1 MQHTHSTPPP
11 VFHPARLRWPRHALA
26 ALLVCSLGA
35 LAPAAALAFGFDD
48 VAAEA
53 AELARSPY
61 RAPPPPD
68 PALAA
73 LSYDGYRRLG
83 FRPDAALW
91 RDSGSPFEV
100 MFYALGR
107 GNTRA
112 LRLHEVV
119 GGEVRPI
126 RLTRGAF
133 RPNGV
138 VPPAPLAGPADAPAG
153 AAGWRFNFPL
163 NDAGRK
169 DELVSFLGSSYFR
182 ALGAGQRYGL
192 SARGVAVDTVG
203 GQGEEFPAFTA
214 FWLLRPAPGAAE
226 ATVFALLDSPRL
238 AGAYRFTIRPGTST
252 TIDVQARLHLRSG
265 VAPLATLGMAPLTSM
280 FLGGE
285 NQPPPEDFRPEVHDS
300 DGLQVH
306 SGSGE
311 WLWRPL
317 SNPRGT
323 FTTSF
328 AMNTLRGF
336 GLMQR
341 DRQFASYE
349 DLEARY
355 ELRPSVWVEPL
366 GDWGAG
372 RVELLQFRTPDETHD
387 NVVAYWVPATLAV
400 PGSRVDLAWRLHWQ
414 GADATLPPGA
424 HVVQSRRGH
433 GYREGGVP
441 PGEVQFHVDFAG
453 GRLPALAA
461 AVQAAS
467 GPAASALQ
475 DAVRAMAT
483 GNDNVR
489 DLRAVAYPHPL
500 RGGWRVSLTFTR
512 PDARRTSELRLFL
525 QTGSDVLSETWS
537 YALPPE
543 S

>member
-1 MQHTHSTPPP
+1 VWAGVGAVLLSMA
-11 VFHPARLRWPRHALA
+11 VAGPASA
-26 ALLVCSLGA
+26 ATG
-35 LAPAAALAFGFDD
+35 FGFDD

-53 AELARSPY
+53 QQLARSAW
-61 RAPPPPD
+61 RAPPPAD
-68 PALAA
+68 PAQAV
-73 LSYDGYRRLG
+73 LSYDDYRRLG
-83 FRPDAALW
+83 YRPDAALW
-91 RDSGSPFEV
+91 RHSGGAFEL

-112 LRLHEVV
+112 LRLNEVV
-119 GGEVRPI
+119 DGEPRPI
-126 RLTRGAF
+126 RLSRAAFSLGGAAL
-133 RPNGV
+133 PGS
-138 VPPAPLAGPADAPAG
+138 ADTSTDAPAG
-153 AAGWRFNFPL
+153 AAGWRLNYPL
-163 NDAGRK
+163 NDAQRK
-169 DELVSFLGSSYFR
+169 DELISFLGASYFR
-182 ALGAGQRYGL
+182 ALGSGQRYGL
-192 SARGVAVDTVG
+192 SARGLAVDTVG
-203 GQGEEFPAFTA
+203 GRGEEFPAFTA
-214 FWLLRPAPGAAE
+214 FWLVRPAPGAAE

-238 AGAYRFTIRPGTST
+238 TGAYRFTVRPGTAT
-252 TIDVQARLHLRSG
+252 TVEVQARLHLRSG
-265 VAPLATLGMAPLTSM
+265 AAPLATLGMAPLTSM

-285 NQPPPEDFRPEVHDS
+285 NQSPPEDFRPEVHDS

-306 SGSGE
+306 TGSGE

-317 SNPRGT
+317 TNPRGT

-341 DRQFASYE
+341 DRQFTSYE

-372 RVELLQFRTPDETHD
+372 RVELLQFGTPDETHD
-387 NVVAYWVPATLAV
+387 NVVAYWVPAATPA
-400 PGSRVDLAWRLHWQ
+400 PGGRIDLSWRLHWQ
-414 GADATLPPGA
+414 GSNPTLPPTA

-441 PGEVQFHVDFAG
+441 RGEVQFHVDFAG

-461 AVQAAS
+461 AIQAAS
-467 GPAASALQ
+467 GPAATSLQ
-475 DAVRAMAT
+475 DAVRPIAS

-489 DLRAVAYPHPL
+489 ELRVVAYPNPV
-500 RGGWRVSLTFTR
+500 RGGWRVSLSFQR
-512 PDARRTSELRLFL
+512 PDPRRASELRLFL
-525 QTGSDVLSETWS
+525 QTGGEALSETWA

-543 S
+543 